1 MADDALNPEHLT
13 PEQEEVRRLLAGARH
28 DEPMPAPVVAR
39 LDRVLAELAEEPA
52 RDAPVVGLATRR
64 RRATQLLVAAAAVI
78 AVGIGVDQ
86 LVGND
91 ESVTSAET
99 TSDRDEPAAGVEE
112 ESAESSGAETGSE
125 ASDQADAQAPEDGV
139 TVRRGVVELD
149 REAYAD
155 DVTALREQAGSLD
168 MLGSLDSAYAT
179 GVACRSDSWGE
190 GTFVPVLYD
199 GAPAVLVFRRAS
211 GDTQVADLYRCGDRR
226 PHRSVTLPAP

>member
-1 MADDALNPEHLT
+1 MDDDALAPEHLT

-28 DEPMPAPVVAR
+28 DEPMPESVVAR
-39 LDRVLAELAEEPA
+39 LDRVLADLAEEPV
-52 RDAPVVGLATRR
+52 RDAPVVGLAARR

-99 TSDRDEPAAGVEE
+99 TSDRDEPAAAEQ
-112 ESAESSGAETGSE
+112 ESADSSGAETGSD
-125 ASDQADAQAPEDGV
+125 APGQADAQAPADGV

-155 DVTALREQAGSLD
+155 DVTALREQAATLD
-168 MLGSLDSAYAT
+168 MLGNLDSAYAA

-190 GTFVPVLYD
+190 GTFVPVRYD
-199 GAPAVLVFRRAS
+199 GAPAVLVFRKAS

>member
-1 MADDALNPEHLT
+1 MDDDDLN

-28 DEPMPAPVVAR
+28 DEPMPESVVAR
-39 LDRVLAELAEEPA
+39 LDRVLAGLAEEPA

-64 RRATQLLVAAAAVI
+64 RRATRLLVAAAAVI

-99 TSDRDEPAAGVEE
+99 TSDRDEPAAAEE
-112 ESAESSGAETGSE
+112 ESAGSSGAESGSE
-125 ASDQADAQAPEDGV
+125 APGRADAQAPADSV
-139 TVRRGVVELD
+139 TIRRGVAELD
-149 REAYAD
+149 RKAYAD
-155 DVTALREQAGSLD
+155 DVTALREQAGTLD
-168 MLGSLDSAYAT
+168 MLGSLDSAYAA
-179 GVACRSDSWGE
+179 GVACRSDSWGG
-190 GTFVPVLYD
+190 GTFVPVRYA
-199 GAPAVLVFRRAS
+199 GAPAVLVFRKAS

>member
-1 MADDALNPEHLT
+1 MDDDDLT
-13 PEQEEVRRLLAGARH
+13 PEQQEVRRLLARARH
-28 DEPMPAPVVAR
+28 DEPMPESVVAR
-39 LDRVLAELAEEPA
+39 LDRVLADLAEEPA

-112 ESAESSGAETGSE
+112 ESAESSGAETGSG
-125 ASDQADAQAPEDGV
+125 SGQADAQAPADSV

-149 REAYAD
+149 RKAYAD
-155 DVTALREQAGSLD
+155 DVTALREQAGTLD
-168 MLGSLDSAYAT
+168 LLGSLDSAYAT
-179 GVACRSDSWGE
+179 GVACRSDTWGE
-190 GTFVPVLYD
+190 GTFVPVRYD
-199 GAPAVLVFRRAS
+199 GAPAVLVFRKAS
-211 GDTQVADLYRCGDRR
+211 ADTQVADLYRCGDRR

>member
-1 MADDALNPEHLT
+1 MDDDALAPEHLT

-28 DEPMPAPVVAR
+28 DEPMPESVVAR
-39 LDRVLAELAEEPA
+39 LDRVLADLAEEPV
-52 RDAPVVGLATRR
+52 RDAPVVGLAARR

-99 TSDRDEPAAGVEE
+99 TSDRDEPAAAEQ
-112 ESAESSGAETGSE
+112 ESADSSGAETGSE
-125 ASDQADAQAPEDGV
+125 APGQADAQAPADGV

-155 DVTALREQAGSLD
+155 DVTALREQAATLD
-168 MLGSLDSAYAT
+168 MLGNLDSAYAA

-190 GTFVPVLYD
+190 GTFVPVRYD
-199 GAPAVLVFRRAS
+199 GAPAVLVFRKAS

>member
-1 MADDALNPEHLT
+1 MDDDDLT
-13 PEQEEVRRLLAGARH
+13 PEQQEVRRLLARARH
-28 DEPMPAPVVAR
+28 DEPMPESVAAR
-39 LDRVLAELAEEPA
+39 LDRVLADLAEEPA

-99 TSDRDEPAAGVEE
+99 TSDRDEPAAGVAE
-112 ESAESSGAETGSE
+112 ESADSSGAESGSE
-125 ASDQADAQAPEDGV
+125 SGQADAQAPADSV

-149 REAYAD
+149 RKAYAD
-155 DVTALREQAGSLD
+155 DVTALREQAGVLD
-168 MLGSLDSAYAT
+168 LLGSLDSAYAT
-179 GVACRSDSWGE
+179 GVACRSDAWGE
-190 GTFVPVLYD
+190 GTFVPVRYA
-199 GAPAVLVFRRAS
+199 GAPAVLVFRKAS

-226 PHRSVTLPAP
+226 PHRSVALPAP